1 MEDDELVQ
9 VGRGVEEYDLFASF
23 GSVNRGHL
31 VTDKKTGSRR
41 QVGIFEFVNREDAEW
56 SIEFL
61 NGFKYKR
68 CSLIVEGPFKLQD
81 VERDLGI

>member
-1 MEDDELVQ
+1 MGQGRHREGGRSECFLPRSKLISIGDDDLV
-9 VGRGVEEYDLFASF
+9 A
-23 GSVNRGHL
+23 
-31 VTDKKTGSRR
+31 DKKTGSQR
-41 QVGIFEFVNREDAEW
+41 QVGIVEFVNREDAEW
-56 SIEFL
+56 SVKFL